1 MGHCTP
7 LPRSVPRPCRN
18 PSALF
23 FVAGPKSLVRKARE
37 QTSNPQNIMK
47 QVPALHPAI
56 RPKCINALAAGLFL
70 LAGGGLQAQ
79 QLVDNFNRVNSNTV
93 GNGWVEFETAAP
105 ASVRV
110 QGNRL
115 RMTSTTAGRDYA
127 AKVTPGTY
135 FHTLDSNRF
144 RMEWAFNLR
153 QSNLDPMGF
162 ANGRIGAAV
171 VLAGSNLDLMSGN
184 GYAVA
189 LGQPGTADPIRLVRY
204 SGGLSS
210 DAALTDLITV
220 GDFGREYLSVRVTY
234 EPLSGTWSMYY
245 TDGGVVPPFADPLA
259 AATFAGSVVD
269 RTYTED
275 LLPHI
280 GCFNNHGTSS
290 GAWIMFDDIHV
301 PEDRSTSVF
310 FAPLTSASIS
320 SEAGT
325 HAVQVGINN
334 PHPTEP
340 VFVDVYLQSGGPS
353 TLGGWTTQTVKFEP
367 ASTAPQT
374 VDLGIREYGGCA
386 GDEVLVLGL
395 QNLVGGVDEP
405 YFGLQDGYTLTV
417 EDRANIIT
425 VLEESFETDGDG
437 LRYTQS
443 ISNGTGGGGY
453 FLRAIAADIAA
464 SGSPL
469 PTNTDGSHLMGAL
482 RLNSLAANAEASV
495 VFSDIDV
502 LGMSSISVDLK
513 VGARNGNFYDNA
525 IGIRDYLYVEINVDG
540 AGWTTVGAFRSTA
553 PGSNNSRPMAQDT
566 DFDGVGDG
574 AVLKPNMR
582 NFRLAVPG
590 TGSSM
595 DVRIRFRTNA
605 ANEEIYFDRMRVRGS
620 LCQPVYYSNA
630 GGLLSDPIWSNY
642 RTGATQSVDF
652 DKHATVVVQEGH
664 FVTNDSDIE
673 IRGLAV
679 EADAEFQM
687 ASTSIDIVGDRLH
700 VDGLLS
706 GGQGSLRLA
715 SQQPLVIEGTGTL
728 NLFDLTIDTDAGV
741 TAAALTDIRGTLQ
754 LERGLFTASEQVRL
768 RSSANGTGR
777 LGPISA
783 IADYSGDL
791 TVERYIPAGATNWR
805 LMGSPVDDVTV
816 ADWNDDFI
824 TTGFPDADYP
834 DFDSPVGS
842 GIPWANVRVYD
853 ETIADPDLNVGL
865 VGVSSLAEALSAG
878 RGFAIWSGTGSAG
891 TSAFMVDV
899 SGPPHIARTPIALPL
914 TFTDTGNP
922 AADGWNLVSN
932 PLPSPIDFTA
942 IARGPDVLNSYWIY
956 DPATGN
962 NISWS
967 AGFSTGGAN
976 GILQSSQAFWMRTNG
991 SDISA
996 SVLEDAKVNT
1006 LIGGTFGGQQE
1017 ASPLVRLKITG
1028 TGNQFSDETLVVFA
1042 QGSPAR
1048 SADEGDADKMLFGH
1062 PSAPRI
1068 ATLAGQG
1075 IPLAISMYGPVA
1087 SDITIPVMVQ
1097 VGVSGTYT
1105 VAVEELI
1112 APGVLSCVS
1121 LEDLVTGA
1129 IVPLSQ
1135 GATYTL
1141 ELEAGTDPTEAR
1153 LLLHATAPMDFT
1165 VLDVACAGGTSGQA
1179 VLNVEEGPL
1188 TVIWSDAF
1196 GTVLGQQE
1204 VQSGNSATLEDLPAG
1219 NYNVQ
1224 VVTNTVCATLD
1235 HAFTVVEPFAIDVQL
1250 EVTAATCASTADG
1263 SIALEVLGGTA
1274 PFTYQWSTGS
1284 TEAGLTEVPSGVY
1297 ALAVSDANGCTV
1309 ALEGLVVEA
1318 AFSIA
1323 GEMYAPTT
1331 ADVGQE
1337 LSFTSSAD
1345 AATDHLWDLGDG
1357 TTSNELSPTHVYAT
1371 PGVFTVRLTLSVD
1384 GCERTL
1390 EQTLQVSGATGIQDR
1405 ALEGMSAWNAD
1416 GNIVLLNSIG
1426 HAGGVRVVDAT
1437 GRIVALRQVASG
1449 TERVELST
1457 NGWPTG
1463 IYHLQFMGEAGGW
1476 ATSLPVGY

>member
-1 MGHCTP
+1 MDRCVKHIRNLLGANIVAVRTRSCATHENR
-7 LPRSVPRPCRN
+7 LP
-18 PSALF
+18 
-23 FVAGPKSLVRKARE
+23 
-37 QTSNPQNIMK
+37 TPQNSMK
-47 QVPALHPAI
+47 QVHALRQAI
-56 RPKCINALAAGLFL
+56 RPARLQALVASILL
-70 LAGGGLQAQ
+70 LATGVVQAQ
-79 QLVDNFNRVNSNTV
+79 YLVDNFDRSNSSTV

-110 QGNRL
+110 EGNRL

-417 EDRANIIT
+417 EDRANMIT

-443 ISNGTGGGGY
+443 ISNGTGGEGY

-502 LGMSSISVDLK
+502 LGMSSISVDLM

-525 IGIRDYLYVEINVDG
+525 IDIRDYLYVETNIDG

-553 PGSNNSRPMAQDT
+553 PGSNNSRPLAQDS

-574 AVLKPNMR
+574 PVLGSNLR
-582 NFRLAVPG
+582 NFSLAVPS
-590 TGSSM
+590 TGENM
-595 DVRIRFRTNA
+595 DVRIRFRTNDI
-605 ANEEIYFDRMRVRGS
+605 NEEIYFDRMRVRGS
-620 LCQPVYYSNA
+620 LCQPVYYSNS
-630 GGLLSDPIWSNY
+630 GGSLSDPIWSNY

-652 DKHATVVVQEGH
+652 DRHSTIVVQEGH
-664 FVTNDSDIE
+664 FVTNDTDLE
-673 IRGLAV
+673 IRGLEV
-679 EADAEFQM
+679 ETSAEFQM
-687 ASTSIDIVGDRLH
+687 ASTAIDIVGDRLH
-700 VDGLLS
+700 VDGLLR

-715 SQQPLVIEGTGTL
+715 SDQPLVIEGTGTL

-783 IADYSGDL
+783 AADYVGDL

-816 ADWNDDFI
+816 SDWNDDFI
-824 TTGFPDADYP
+824 TTGFPGADYP

-842 GIPWANVRVYD
+842 GIPWASVRIYD

-865 VGVSSLAEALSAG
+865 VGVSSVADALSAG

-891 TSAFMVDV
+891 TNAFRVDV

-996 SVLEDAKVNT
+996 SLLEDAKVDT
-1006 LIGGTFGGQQE
+1006 LVGGTFGGQQQ

-1028 TGNQFSDETLVVFA
+1028 NDNAFSDEALVVFA

-1048 SADEGDADKMLFGH
+1048 NAEEGDADKMLFGH
-1062 PSAPRI
+1062 PAAPRI
-1068 ATLAGQG
+1068 ATLTEQG
-1075 IPLAISMYGPVA
+1075 IPLSISMYGPIA

-1105 VAVEELI
+1105 VAVEELV

-1129 IVPLSQ
+1129 IVPLQQ
-1135 GATYTL
+1135 GATYAL
-1141 ELEAGTDPTEAR
+1141 ELEAGTDPTQPR
-1153 LLLHATAPMDFT
+1153 LLLHATAPMDFA
-1165 VLDVACAGGTSGQA
+1165 VVDVACAGGISGQA
-1179 VLNVEEGPL
+1179 VLNVEEGPFS
-1188 TVIWSDAF
+1188 VIWSDAF

-1204 VQSGNSATLEDLPAG
+1204 VQSGFPATLENLAAG
-1219 NYNVQ
+1219 NYTVQ
-1224 VVTNTVCATLD
+1224 VGTNTVCGTLE
-1235 HAFTVVEPFAIDVQL
+1235 HAFTVMQPFAIEAQAS
-1250 EVTAATCASTADG
+1250 TSAATCPTTADG
-1263 SIALEVLGGTA
+1263 AIALDVLGGTA
-1274 PFTYQWSTGS
+1274 PYSYAWSTGATEVEL
-1284 TEAGLTEVPSGVY
+1284 TEALPGEY
-1297 ALAVSDANGCTV
+1297 AVIITDANACTLAVEGLVIGSSFTIEGGLIAPSTADLGEVVFFSSTGDDATGHFWNFGDGNTSNEPAPSHSYSEGGMFTVQLTLSANGCERV
-1309 ALEGLVVEA
+1309 IEEV
-1318 AFSIA
+1318 IA
-1323 GEMYAPTT
+1323 
-1331 ADVGQE
+1331 V
-1337 LSFTSSAD
+1337 
-1345 AATDHLWDLGDG
+1345 
-1357 TTSNELSPTHVYAT
+1357 N
-1371 PGVFTVRLTLSVD
+1371 
-1384 GCERTL
+1384 
-1390 EQTLQVSGATGIQDR
+1390 GATGVHDLE
-1405 ALEGMSAWNAD
+1405 LEGMHAWHNGAA
-1416 GNIVLLNSIG
+1416 IILRNSSG
-1426 HAGGVRVVDAT
+1426 HMGEIRVVDAT
-1437 GRIVALRQVASG
+1437 GRIVALQQVTAG
-1449 TERVELST
+1449 TEQLELPT
-1457 NGWPTG
+1457 FGWPGG
-1463 IYHLQFMGEAGGW
+1463 IYHLQFMGQAGSW
-1476 ATSLPVGY
+1476 STSLPVGF